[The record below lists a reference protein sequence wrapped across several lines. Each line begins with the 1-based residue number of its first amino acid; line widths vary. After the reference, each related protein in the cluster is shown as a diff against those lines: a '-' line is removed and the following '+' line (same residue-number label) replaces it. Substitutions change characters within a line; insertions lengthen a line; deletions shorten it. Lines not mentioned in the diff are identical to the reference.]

1 MGKDAEFVFSASQ
14 WEPENGIKGSKKFY
28 KAFIKKYG
36 IEPSYH
42 AASAYAA
49 GLLIEE
55 AVKRVGSLDRNKI
68 RDVISMMD
76 TITPL
81 GRFKV
86 NKLGLQIKHMNLII
100 QWQRGKKEIVWPEE
114 MATSKPVWR

>member
-1 MGKDAEFVFSASQ
+1 MVLREA
-14 WEPENGIKGSKKFY
+14 GSFT
-28 KAFIKKYG
+28 KYR

-55 AVKRVGSLDRNKI
+55 AVRRAGSLDRDKI
-68 RDVISMMD
+68 RNILSMMD

-81 GRFKV
+81 GRFRV
-86 NKLGLQIKHMNLII
+86 NKSGLQIKHMNLII
-100 QWQRGKKEIVWPEE
+100 QWQKGKKEIVWPEE
-114 MATSKPVWR
+114 LATSKPVWR